1 MNVKLSS
8 DKKKSNVSPPDV
20 PDPPMAPTILS
31 VGEDSCV
38 VQWEPPLLDGGHP
51 IIGKKNF

>member
-1 MNVKLSS
+1 MSNFLLT
-8 DKKKSNVSPPDV
+8 KKKSNVSPPDV

-38 VQWEPPLLDGGHP
+38 VQWEPPLFDGGQP
-51 IIGKKNF
+51 IIGKNNF